1 MNNTKAQVRAR
12 IYQPVA
18 MLVYGIAS
26 MPAKNA
32 GALMAIS
39 GIKGAVLNRP
49 ELAHVSAIESKSD
62 YMNTFG
68 LFGTFYN
75 IQYSKGIYANV
86 EVIEV
91 IPLENVLNIL
101 KTETPNIEESIG
113 GLSFSTYAIASYIG
127 YQSYDCQFNRQT
139 NDILQKIYNAGYY
152 VFPSVVGAHG
162 RANFILPE
170 ELHVNEKSNRKCWE
184 FNIGVL
190 HPEGPAAVLIDPS
203 GFVDGCFGVPLGNL
217 YKASM
222 IDIFKSYFDDPNPI
236 IRLLHE
242 KGALGLKQLA
252 VERGFRPNNAYYD
265 ECHLCHMARNYLK
278 KYCSE
283 EFGEYLAPDTCYP
296 SITWQGYGKGK

>member
-26 MPAKNA
+26 MLAKNA

-113 GLSFSTYAIASYIG
+113 GLS
-127 YQSYDCQFNRQT
+127 
-139 NDILQKIYNAGYY
+139 AGYY

-283 EFGEYLAPDTCYP
+283 EFGEYLAPNTCYP